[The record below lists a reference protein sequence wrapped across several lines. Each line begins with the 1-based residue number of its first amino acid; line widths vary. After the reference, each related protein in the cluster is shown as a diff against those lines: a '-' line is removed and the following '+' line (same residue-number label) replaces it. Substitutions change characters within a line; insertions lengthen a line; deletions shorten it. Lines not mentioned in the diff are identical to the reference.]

1 MFQKCVAFFAVGTSN
16 CHWNGQ
22 VHETRNGGASPGWM
36 LLSCHHEE
44 HWWWHLRPPLQPCSG
59 GQDWYCPHKLTA
71 TVGKKKTTQWSKNKS
86 FVKVY
91 NYKQLI
97 LTRFSVDIPLDKT
110 VVNKNYVQRPC
121 IETEGPKGGQER
133 VWGET
138 QAQQE
143 QVVLPEA
150 AALDIFCSTLERL
163 KEKEEMQA
171 TVKRKQLKEA
181 IRDSPDYTEEQ
192 SRALSQLI
200 LFLVKCLLK

>member
-1 MFQKCVAFFAVGTSN
+1 MGKFMKPGMVVLVLAGCYSAVIMKNIDDGTS
-16 CHWNGQ
+16 G
-22 VHETRNGGASPGWM
+22 
-36 LLSCHHEE
+36 
-44 HWWWHLRPPLQPCSG
+44 HLYNHALVGRI
-59 GQDWYCPHKLTA
+59 DHCPHKLTA